1 MLCINYIDYSS
12 DSEACARALLVVMM
26 FGRFALGKPCVSLA
40 AVTTR
45 MLSSVQ
51 HLYASWLL
59 RSTVLAEK
67 PCEACML
74 IFYSPFFLKC
84 NTNDPAQFVGNSRR
98 PGSMDLGKLLGCG
111 QQIVCMYVSC

>member
-51 HLYASWLL
+51 YLYASWLL

-67 PCEACML
+67 PCETCML
-74 IFYSPFFLKC
+74 IFSSPFLKY
-84 NTNDPAQFVGNSRR
+84 NTNDPAQFIGNSRR
-98 PGSMDLGKLLGCG
+98 PGSMDLRPADCAYD
-111 QQIVCMYVSC
+111 YVSC